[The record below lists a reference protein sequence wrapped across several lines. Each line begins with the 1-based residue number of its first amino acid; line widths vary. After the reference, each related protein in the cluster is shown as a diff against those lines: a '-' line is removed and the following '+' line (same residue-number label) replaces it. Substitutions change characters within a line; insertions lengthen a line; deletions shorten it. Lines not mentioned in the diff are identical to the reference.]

1 MKKKNNLIKRKLYLA
16 VLWGLASAITG
27 EVIADNNTVDLF
39 NNPVGA
45 IGAKKPVDSFNG
57 SVSAIGSPAATAPAA
72 INKPATT
79 EVNASQ
85 AAQVPQQ
92 APQAAVAV
100 IDTKPTAAEVAAPQA
115 APAPQQAPQAPQTG
129 QSASVATDAQPVVA
143 AADAAAPQ
151 AAKKLWSYQLV
162 KEPVQPAVNN
172 KAWVRTPIDAFILAP
187 LEAKGLAPSPDAD
200 RAAFVRRA
208 TLDAWGVIPT
218 PEEVAT
224 FVNDTSPDAYEKLA
238 DRLLASTKY
247 GERQARRW
255 LDLARYADSTGFQND
270 GTRPNFWRYREYVIN
285 SFNRDK
291 PYSQFVQ
298 EQIAGDELLPDKQE
312 GFIATGFLAGFPDNS
327 NSRDLVQRKY
337 QITTDMTDTVGKVLL
352 GQTVECAR
360 CHNHKFDKISQ
371 KDYYSLQSFFANTSA
386 VDNIP
391 AQKGALEHKYEEQ
404 WAKWE
409 DATKEIR
416 AKQKAI
422 IDPYRQAA
430 LKYHSERYLTDSR
443 DSIFKPKADWNAHD
457 RWVNHRLANVTVE
470 DDMAS
475 YLRDAAQNPSN
486 KDYTPEIALKSQEYK
501 DLTEEL
507 KKFDDL
513 KPAFGAPT
521 ISAVSELGHTDAP
534 PSYVFFGGDHER
546 KLEEVQPAFPEAIT
560 DEKPSIT
567 PTPFSSGRRTA
578 LAKWITSDTN
588 PLTARVYVNRVWEE
602 YFGHGI
608 VETVSDFGKAG
619 QKPSNPELL
628 DYLAAKFVKE
638 GWSIKKLHR
647 EILLSSVYRQ
657 SSDYREDAV
666 KADSENK
673 LLAVFP
679 RKRLEAEEIR
689 DSLLVASGK
698 LEDKVGGP
706 SVFPPIPA
714 ALGAAPAQWKV
725 SKDKKDQNRRSLYI
739 FTRRSLPYPLLDTF
753 DMPTA
758 QEAHSKRDV
767 TTTPLQSLALFNSDI
782 VFGWSQALAGRV
794 INEAGN
800 DESAQLDRLYEILFS
815 RKASASEKETLEKFL
830 NSHEKVV
837 REKTSEGKFAV
848 SIPTGLKEDKKLDPI
863 RAAAFVDLVHTV
875 ANSNEFIYRF

>member
-1 MKKKNNLIKRKLYLA
+1 MNKKKLYLA
-16 VLWGLASAITG
+16 ILWGLTGAIAG
-27 EVIADNNTVDLF
+27 ETLAAADLF
-39 NNPVGA
+39 NNPVGV
-45 IGAKKPVDSFNG
+45 IGTKPQPDLFNSPVG
-57 SVSAIGSPAATAPAA
+57 VIGSPSTPAAVPVPAPATAAAPVAESKPVAATTPEVIAP
-72 INKPATT
+72 PAT
-79 EVNASQ
+79 
-85 AAQVPQQ
+85 
-92 APQAAVAV
+92 
-100 IDTKPTAAEVAAPQA
+100 
-115 APAPQQAPQAPQTG
+115 QAPQTG
-129 QSASVATDAQPVVA
+129 QSASIATATPPVVA
-143 AADAAAPQ
+143 DAQAPQ
-151 AAKKLWSYQLV
+151 AAKSKLWSYQPV
-162 KEPVQPAVNN
+162 KTPDQPVVNN

-200 RAAFVRRA
+200 RAAFIRRA
-208 TLDAWGVIPT
+208 TLDAWGVIPS
-218 PEEVAT
+218 PEDVAA
-224 FVNDTSPDAYEKLA
+224 FVNDTAPDAYEKLA

-285 SFNRDK
+285 AFNNDK
-291 PYSQFVQ
+291 PYSQFVK

-312 GFIATGFLAGFPDNS
+312 GLIATGFLAGFPDNS

-337 QITTDMTDTVGKVLL
+337 QITTDMTDTVGKVML

-371 KDYYSLQSFFANTSA
+371 KDYFSLQSFFANTSA

-391 AQKGALEHKYEEQ
+391 AQKGDVERKYEKQ

-409 DATKEIR
+409 AASKEIR
-416 AKQKAI
+416 DKQKAI
-422 IDPYRQAA
+422 IDPYREAA
-430 LKYHSERYLTDSR
+430 LKYHNERYLTDSR
-443 DSIFKPKADWNAHD
+443 ESIFKLKDQWTAHD
-457 RWVNHRLANVTVE
+457 RWVNHRLANVTGE
-470 DDMAS
+470 DDLAG
-475 YLRDAAQNPSN
+475 YLRDASEN
-486 KDYTPEIALKSQEYK
+486 KDNKDFKPELALKNQEYK
-501 DLTEEL
+501 ELVADL

-513 KPAFGAPT
+513 KPASGSLN
-521 ISAVSELGHTDAP
+521 ISGVSELGHPDAP

-546 KLEEVQPAFPEAIT
+546 KLDEVQPAFPEAIT
-560 DEKPSIT
+560 DEKPVIT
-567 PTPFSSGRRTA
+567 PTAFSSGRRTA
-578 LAKWITSDTN
+578 LANWIASDTN

-619 QKPSNPELL
+619 QKPTNPELL
-628 DYLAAKFVKE
+628 DYLASKFVKE
-638 GWSIKKLHR
+638 GWSVKKLHR

-666 KADSENK
+666 QADSENK

-698 LEDKVGGP
+698 LEDKIGGP
-706 SVFPPIPA
+706 SVFPPVPDN
-714 ALGAAPAQWKV
+714 LGAAATQWKV

-753 DMPTA
+753 DMATA

-800 DESAQLDRLYEILFS
+800 DESAQLDRLYEILFA
-815 RKASASEKETLEKFL
+815 RKATATEKETLQKFL
-830 NSHEKVV
+830 DSHEKVV
-837 REKTSEGKFAV
+837 RDKTSEGKFEV
-848 SIPTGLKEDKKLDPI
+848 SIPTGLKDSPKLDPI

>member
-1 MKKKNNLIKRKLYLA
+1 MKKKKLYLA
-16 VLWGLASAITG
+16 VIWGLTG
-27 EVIADNNTVDLF
+27 VMAGEALAAADLF
-39 NNPVGA
+39 NNPVGV
-45 IGAKKPVDSFNG
+45 IGATKQPDLFNSPVG
-57 SVSAIGSPAATAPAA
+57 VIGSQSSDPATPTAAPAA
-72 INKPATT
+72 DSKPA
-79 EVNASQ
+79 
-85 AAQVPQQ
+85 AATVPDVI
-92 APQAAVAV
+92 APQA
-100 IDTKPTAAEVAAPQA
+100 TQP
-115 APAPQQAPQAPQTG
+115 PQTG
-129 QSASVATDAQPVVA
+129 QSASVAADNKPVVA
-143 AADAAAPQ
+143 EAQAPQ
-151 AAKKLWSYQLV
+151 ATKSKLWSYQPV
-162 KEPVQPAVNN
+162 KTPVQPTVNN

-200 RAAFVRRA
+200 RSAFVRRA
-208 TLDAWGVIPT
+208 TLDAWGVIPS
-218 PEEVAT
+218 PEEVAA

-285 SFNRDK
+285 AFNHDK

-298 EQIAGDELLPDKQE
+298 EQIAGDEILPDKQE
-312 GFIATGFLAGFPDNS
+312 GLVATGFLAGFPDNS

-337 QITTDMTDTVGKVLL
+337 QITTDMTDTVGKVML

-371 KDYYSLQSFFANTSA
+371 KDYFSLQSFFANVSA

-391 AQKGALEHKYEEQ
+391 AVKGDVERKYENQ

-409 DATKEIR
+409 AATKEIHD
-416 AKQKAI
+416 KQKAI
-422 IDPYRQAA
+422 IDPYREAA
-430 LKYHSERYLTDSR
+430 LKYHNERYLTDSR
-443 DSIFKPKADWNAHD
+443 ESIFKPKEQWSAHD
-457 RWVNHRLANVTVE
+457 RWINHRLANVTSE
-470 DDMAS
+470 DDLAA
-475 YLRDAAQNPSN
+475 YLRDASENKGN
-486 KDYTPEIALKSQEYK
+486 KDFKPELALKSQEYK
-501 DLTEEL
+501 ELVEQL
-507 KKFDDL
+507 KKLDDL
-513 KPAFGAPT
+513 KPASGSTT
-521 ISAVSELGHTDAP
+521 ISGVSELGHPDSP

-560 DEKPSIT
+560 DEKPVIT
-567 PTPFSSGRRTA
+567 PTAFSSGRRTA
-578 LAKWITSDTN
+578 LAKWIASDTN

-619 QKPSNPELL
+619 QKPTNPELL
-628 DYLAAKFVKE
+628 DYLASKFVKE
-638 GWSIKKLHR
+638 GWSVKKLHR

-666 KADSENK
+666 QADSENK

-689 DSLLVASGK
+689 DSLLVAAGK

-706 SVFPPIPA
+706 SVFPPVPA
-714 ALGAAPAQWKV
+714 NLGAAPTQWKV

-753 DMPTA
+753 DMATA

-767 TTTPLQSLALFNSDI
+767 TTTPLQSLALFNSDV

-800 DESAQLDRLYEILFS
+800 DESAQLDRLYQILFA
-815 RKASASEKETLEKFL
+815 RKASDTEKETLQKFL
-830 NSHEKVV
+830 NNHEKIV
-837 REKTSEGKFAV
+837 REKTSEGKFEV
-848 SIPTGLKEDKKLDPI
+848 SIPTGLKDSPKLDPI